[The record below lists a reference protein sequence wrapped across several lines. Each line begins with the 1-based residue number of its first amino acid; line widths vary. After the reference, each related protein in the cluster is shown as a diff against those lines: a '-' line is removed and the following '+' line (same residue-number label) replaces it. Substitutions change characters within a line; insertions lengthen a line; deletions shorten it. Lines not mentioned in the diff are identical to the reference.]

1 MKVTKVKKITAVLCA
16 LLCAIGSTFIC
27 SAASQRYTINEIDDM
42 VIYLPDDMTAITRS
56 SQNTDRYFSVFGLDY
71 DTTMQNFKNG
81 DIYLQGMDSMSSL
94 TVTVTMTKNADSNS
108 IGNYNLLEADKL
120 SQVSSNFLSQ
130 SEYTSCTP
138 DMSGKIVWLN
148 FDTNVTSNG
157 LSIRAYQANT
167 VYDGMSVSITL
178 QRNSGNVTPED
189 YAAFTEIVSSVNF
202 QKESSIGSMI
212 PYIII
217 GASIFVILLIIILI
231 IVVKHVKK
239 RRKKNRND
247 RILEELAGKYTSKRR
262 NKPAQEHSEYSVYE
276 DENFEENKDVYSEIG
291 NEEEYRIDK
300 TEIDSEDFFKGVE
313 QSDNEDV
320 KIYKSSERK
329 IDDSEI
335 EEILNFKR
343 MSDKKSAAE
352 SEESL
357 AEVVYSNVNHADNE
371 EKTEID
377 TETEIENTEED
388 TEEIAESETAEEAPA
403 EDVKEKIDMVSEL
416 EDGLF
421 GEADENDEEDY
432 NNDEEL
438 IRQEA
443 KRVKF
448 KDSDDF
454 FEEAP
459 KKTMGVIS
467 SKEIRDA
474 EDFDVINEVE
484 ERVKEVEKPSQNAGK
499 SFVEAMKK
507 VGGGIKSFGVHC
519 GYFCTNVSRMI
530 KHKHAMKKRQK
541 AEAERRERARQRAE
555 RQRAQRRE
563 MENGGLVQVHSRSE
577 SRTAQ
582 NRRPVQQRRP
592 SYSQQRRPSNPQ
604 NRNNRRR

>member
-1 MKVTKVKKITAVLCA
+1 MKVTKVKIITAVLCA
-16 LLCAIGSTFIC
+16 LMCVIGSVLTC
-27 SAASQRYTINEIDDM
+27 SAAPQRYTINEIDDM
-42 VIYLPDDMTAITRS
+42 VISLPGDMSAITRS
-56 SQNTDRYFSVFGLDY
+56 SKNSDRYFSVFGLDY
-71 DTTMQNFKNG
+71 NTTMKNFENG
-81 DIYLQGMDSMSSL
+81 DIYLQGMDSMSAV
-94 TVTVTMTKNADSNS
+94 TVTVTMTKTDESKG
-108 IGNYNLLEADKL
+108 IGNYNLLEPDKL

-138 DMSGKIVWLN
+138 DTAGKIVWLN

-178 QRNSGNVTPED
+178 QRNSGNVTAED
-189 YAAFTEIVSSVNF
+189 YATFTEIVSSVSF
-202 QKESSIGSMI
+202 LKESAIGSMI

-217 GASIFVILLIIILI
+217 GASVAVILLLIILI
-231 IVVKHVKK
+231 IVVKQAKK
-239 RRKKNRND
+239 RRKKNKND
-247 RILEELAGKYTSKRR
+247 KILEELAEKHISKRR
-262 NKPAQEHSEYSVYE
+262 NNPAKEQTEYSVYE
-276 DENFEENKDVYSEIG
+276 DENFEESRNGYSDTVSDNSEDD
-291 NEEEYRIDK
+291 YTFDK

-320 KIYKSSERK
+320 KIYSPSERK
-329 IDDSEI
+329 FDDSEI
-335 EEILNFKR
+335 EEILSYKR
-343 MSDKKSAAE
+343 MVAQKAAAE
-352 SEESL
+352 AEESF
-357 AEVVYSNVNHADNE
+357 AEVVYSSKKNAEKAE
-371 EKTEID
+371 EP
-377 TETEIENTEED
+377 ETEPENTEEI
-388 TEEIAESETAEEAPA
+388 EEPETDGKVPNEE
-403 EDVKEKIDMVSEL
+403 VEKKSDKIVEI

-421 GEADENDEEDY
+421 GESDENDEEDY

-438 IRQEA
+438 VREEA

-459 KKTMGVIS
+459 KKTIGVIS
-467 SKEIRDA
+467 SKELRDA

-499 SFVEAMKK
+499 SFVEAVKK
-507 VGGGIKSFGVHC
+507 VSGGIKSFGVHC

-530 KHKHAMKKRQK
+530 KRKRAMKKRQK

-577 SRTAQ
+577 RRPSQ
-582 NRRPVQQRRP
+582 NKRPVQPRRP
-592 SYSQQRRPSNPQ
+592 STQQRRPSNPQ
-604 NRNNRRR
+604 NRKKERRF

>member
-16 LLCAIGSTFIC
+16 LICAIGSTFIC

-56 SQNTDRYFSVFGLDY
+56 SQNTDRYFSVFGLNY

-81 DIYLQGMDSMSSL
+81 DIYLQGMDSMSSV
-94 TVTVTMTKNADSNS
+94 TVTVTMTKTADSNS

-189 YAAFTEIVSSVNF
+189 YATFTEIVSSVSF
-202 QKESSIGSMI
+202 LKESSIGSMI

-217 GASIFVILLIIILI
+217 GASVFVILLIIILI
-231 IVVKHVKK
+231 IIVKHIKK

-262 NKPAQEHSEYSVYE
+262 SKPAQENSEYSVYE
-276 DENFEENKDVYSEIG
+276 DEKFEESE
-291 NEEEYRIDK
+291 NDSEEEYRIDK

-313 QSDNEDV
+313 QNDNEDV
-320 KIYKSSERK
+320 KIYKPSEREV
-329 IDDSEI
+329 DDSEI

-343 MSDKKSAAE
+343 MSDKKAAAE
-352 SEESL
+352 AEESL
-357 AEVVYSNVNHADNE
+357 AEVVYSNSSHAD
-371 EKTEID
+371 KTEI
-377 TETEIENTEED
+377 ED
-388 TEEIAESETAEEAPA
+388 TEESAEPETAEEAPT
-403 EDVKEKIDMVSEL
+403 EEVKEKTDMVAEL

-438 IRQEA
+438 VREEA

-448 KDSDDF
+448 RDSDDF

-467 SKEIRDA
+467 SKDIRDA

-499 SFVEAMKK
+499 SFAEAMKK

-530 KHKHAMKKRQK
+530 KRKHAMKKRQK
-541 AEAERRERARQRAE
+541 AEEERRERARQRAE

-577 SRTAQ
+577 RRPAQ

-592 SYSQQRRPSNPQ
+592 SSQQRRPSNPQ

>member
-1 MKVTKVKKITAVLCA
+1 MKVTNVKKLTAVLCA
-16 LLCAIGSTFIC
+16 LICVIGSTLIC
-27 SAASQRYTINEIDDM
+27 SAATQRYTINEIDDM
-42 VIYLPDDMTAITRS
+42 VIYLPDDMSAITRS
-56 SQNTDRYFSVFGLDY
+56 SKNTDRYFSVFGLDY
-71 DTTMQNFKNG
+71 NTIMQNFENG
-81 DIYLQGMDSMSSL
+81 DIYLQGMDNMSSV
-94 TVTVTMTKNADSNS
+94 TVTVTMTKTDESKG
-108 IGNYNLLEADKL
+108 IGNYNLLEAEQL

-138 DMSGKIVWLN
+138 DTAGKIVWLN
-148 FDTNVTSNG
+148 FDANVTSNG

-178 QRNSGNVTPED
+178 QRNSGNVTAED
-189 YAAFTEIVSSVNF
+189 YATFTEIVSSVSF
-202 QKESSIGSMI
+202 MKESAIGSMI

-217 GASIFVILLIIILI
+217 GASIVVILLLIILI
-231 IVVKHVKK
+231 IVAKHAKK
-239 RRKKNRND
+239 RRKKNKND
-247 RILEELAGKYTSKRR
+247 KILEELAEKHISKRR
-262 NKPAQEHSEYSVYE
+262 NNSDREQSEYSVYE
-276 DENFEENKDVYSEIG
+276 DEKFEDNKGDYSDISSG
-291 NEEEYRIDK
+291 NSDDDYTFDK
-300 TEIDSEDFFKGVE
+300 TEIDSADFFKGVE

-320 KIYKSSERK
+320 KIYKPSDRK
-329 IDDSEI
+329 VDDSEI

-343 MSDKKSAAE
+343 MAAQKAAAE
-352 SEESL
+352 AEESF
-357 AEVVYSNVNHADNE
+357 AEVVYSNEKNAD
-371 EKTEID
+371 KTEEPESKAE
-377 TETEIENTEED
+377 TETEN
-388 TEEIAESETAEEAPA
+388 AEETAESVTA
-403 EDVKEKIDMVSEL
+403 EETTDEEVKEKTDKAVEI

-438 IRQEA
+438 VRQEA

-459 KKTMGVIS
+459 KKTIGVIS
-467 SKEIRDA
+467 SKELRDA

-484 ERVKEVEKPSQNAGK
+484 ERAKEVEKPSQNAGK

-507 VGGGIKSFGVHC
+507 VGGGIKSFGIHC

-530 KHKHAMKKRQK
+530 KRKHAMKKRQK

-555 RQRAQRRE
+555 RQRTQRRE

-577 SRTAQ
+577 RRPSQ

-592 SYSQQRRPSNPQ
+592 SSSQQRRPSNPQ
-604 NRNNRRR
+604 NRDSRRR

>member
-1 MKVTKVKKITAVLCA
+1 MKANGFKKITAVFCA
-16 LLCAIGSTFIC
+16 LMCVIGSVLTC
-27 SAASQRYTINEIDDM
+27 SAAPQRYTISEIDDM
-42 VIYLPDDMTAITRS
+42 VISLPGDMSAITRS
-56 SQNTDRYFSVFGLDY
+56 SKNSDRYFSVFGLDY
-71 DTTMQNFKNG
+71 NTTMKNFENG
-81 DIYLQGMDSMSSL
+81 DIYLQGMDSMSAV
-94 TVTVTMTKNADSNS
+94 TVTVTMTKTDESKG

-138 DMSGKIVWLN
+138 DTAGKIVWLN

-178 QRNSGNVTPED
+178 QRNSGNVTAED
-189 YAAFTEIVSSVNF
+189 YATFTEIVSSVSF
-202 QKESSIGSMI
+202 LKESAIGSMI

-217 GASIFVILLIIILI
+217 GASVLVILLLIILM
-231 IVVKHVKK
+231 IVVKHAKK
-239 RRKKNRND
+239 RRKKNKND
-247 RILEELAGKYTSKRR
+247 KILEELAEKHISKRR
-262 NKPAQEHSEYSVYE
+262 NNPAKEQTEYSVYE
-276 DENFEENKDVYSEIG
+276 DDNFEENRNGYSDTVSDNSEDD
-291 NEEEYRIDK
+291 YTFDK

-313 QSDNEDV
+313 QSENEDV
-320 KIYKSSERK
+320 KIYSPSERK
-329 IDDSEI
+329 IDDSEV
-335 EEILNFKR
+335 EEILSYKR
-343 MSDKKSAAE
+343 MAAQKAAAE
-352 SEESL
+352 AEESY
-357 AEVVYSNVNHADNE
+357 AEVVYTNEKNADKAE
-371 EKTEID
+371 EPE
-377 TETEIENTEED
+377 TETEP
-388 TEEIAESETAEEAPA
+388 EEIEESETAPSEEA
-403 EDVKEKIDMVSEL
+403 EKKSNKIVEI

-421 GEADENDEEDY
+421 GETDETDEEDY

-438 IRQEA
+438 VREEA

-459 KKTMGVIS
+459 KKTIGVIS
-467 SKEIRDA
+467 SKDIRDA

-484 ERVKEVEKPSQNAGK
+484 ERVKEVEKTSQNAGK

-507 VGGGIKSFGVHC
+507 IGGGIKSFGVHC

-530 KHKHAMKKRQK
+530 KRKHAMKKRQK

-577 SRTAQ
+577 RRPSQ

-592 SYSQQRRPSNPQ
+592 SSQQRRPSNSQ
-604 NRNNRRR
+604 NRKKERRF

>member
-16 LLCAIGSTFIC
+16 LICAIGSTFIC

-56 SQNTDRYFSVFGLDY
+56 SQNTDRYFSVFGLNY

-81 DIYLQGMDSMSSL
+81 DIYLQGMDSMSSV
-94 TVTVTMTKNADSNS
+94 TVTVTMTKTADSNS

-189 YAAFTEIVSSVNF
+189 YATFTEIVSSVSF
-202 QKESSIGSMI
+202 LKESSIGSMI

-217 GASIFVILLIIILI
+217 GASVFVILLIIILI
-231 IVVKHVKK
+231 IIVKHIKK

-262 NKPAQEHSEYSVYE
+262 SKPAQENSEYSVYE
-276 DENFEENKDVYSEIG
+276 DEKFEESE
-291 NEEEYRIDK
+291 NDSEEEYRIDK

-313 QSDNEDV
+313 QNDNEDV
-320 KIYKSSERK
+320 KIYKPSEREV
-329 IDDSEI
+329 DDSEI

-343 MSDKKSAAE
+343 MSDKKAAAE
-352 SEESL
+352 AEESL
-357 AEVVYSNVNHADNE
+357 AEVVYSNSSHAD
-371 EKTEID
+371 KTEI
-377 TETEIENTEED
+377 ED
-388 TEEIAESETAEEAPA
+388 TEESAEPETAEEAPT
-403 EDVKEKIDMVSEL
+403 EEVKEKTDMVAEL

-438 IRQEA
+438 VREEA

-448 KDSDDF
+448 RDSDDF

-467 SKEIRDA
+467 SKDIRDA

-530 KHKHAMKKRQK
+530 KRKHAMKKRQK

-563 MENGGLVQVHSRSE
+563 MENGGLVRVHSRSE
-577 SRTAQ
+577 SRPAQ

-592 SYSQQRRPSNPQ
+592 SSQQRRPSNPQ

>member
-1 MKVTKVKKITAVLCA
+1 MKVNGFKKITAVLCA
-16 LLCAIGSTFIC
+16 LMCVIGSVLTC
-27 SAASQRYTINEIDDM
+27 SAAPQRYTINEIDDM
-42 VIYLPDDMTAITRS
+42 VISLPGDMSAITRS
-56 SQNTDRYFSVFGLDY
+56 SKNSDRYFSVFGLDY
-71 DTTMQNFKNG
+71 NTTMKNFENG
-81 DIYLQGMDSMSSL
+81 DIYLQGMDSMSAV
-94 TVTVTMTKNADSNS
+94 TVTVTMTKTDESKG
-108 IGNYNLLEADKL
+108 IGNYNLLEPDKL

-138 DMSGKIVWLN
+138 DTAGKIVWLN

-178 QRNSGNVTPED
+178 QRNSGNVTAED
-189 YAAFTEIVSSVNF
+189 YATLTEIVSSVSF
-202 QKESSIGSMI
+202 LKESAIGSMI

-217 GASIFVILLIIILI
+217 GASVVVILLLIILI
-231 IVVKHVKK
+231 IVVKHAKK
-239 RRKKNRND
+239 RRKKNKND
-247 RILEELAGKYTSKRR
+247 KILEELAEKHISKRR
-262 NKPAQEHSEYSVYE
+262 NNPAKEQTEYSVYE
-276 DENFEENKDVYSEIG
+276 DENFEESRNGYSDTSSD
-291 NEEEYRIDK
+291 NSDDDYTFDK
-300 TEIDSEDFFKGVE
+300 TEIDSDDFFKGVE
-313 QSDNEDV
+313 QNSNEDV
-320 KIYKSSERK
+320 KIYSPSERK
-329 IDDSEI
+329 VDDSEI

-343 MSDKKSAAE
+343 MVAQKAAAE
-352 SEESL
+352 AEESF
-357 AEVVYSNVNHADNE
+357 AEVVYSNAKNAEKAE
-371 EKTEID
+371 EP
-377 TETEIENTEED
+377 ETEPENTEEI
-388 TEEIAESETAEEAPA
+388 EEPETDGKAPNEE
-403 EDVKEKIDMVSEL
+403 VEKKSDKIVEI

-421 GEADENDEEDY
+421 GESDENDEEDY

-438 IRQEA
+438 VREEA

-459 KKTMGVIS
+459 KKTIGVIS
-467 SKEIRDA
+467 SKELRDA

-530 KHKHAMKKRQK
+530 KRKRAMKKRQK

-577 SRTAQ
+577 RRPSQ
-582 NRRPVQQRRP
+582 NKRPVQPRRP
-592 SYSQQRRPSNPQ
+592 STQQRRPSNPQ
-604 NRNNRRR
+604 NRKKERRF

>member
-71 DTTMQNFKNG
+71 DATMQNFKNG

-178 QRNSGNVTPED
+178 QRNSGNVTTED

-202 QKESSIGSMI
+202 QRESSIGSMI

-217 GASIFVILLIIILI
+217 GASVFVILLIIILI
-231 IVVKHVKK
+231 IIVKHIKK

-262 NKPAQEHSEYSVYE
+262 SKPAQENSEYSVYE
-276 DENFEENKDVYSEIG
+276 DEKFEESE
-291 NEEEYRIDK
+291 NDSEEEYRIDK

-313 QSDNEDV
+313 QNDNEDV
-320 KIYKSSERK
+320 KIYKPSEREV
-329 IDDSEI
+329 DDSEI

-343 MSDKKSAAE
+343 MSDKKAAAE
-352 SEESL
+352 AEESL
-357 AEVVYSNVNHADNE
+357 AEVVYSNSSHAD
-371 EKTEID
+371 KTEI
-377 TETEIENTEED
+377 ED
-388 TEEIAESETAEEAPA
+388 TEESAEPETAEEAPT
-403 EDVKEKIDMVSEL
+403 EEVKEKTDMVAEL

-421 GEADENDEEDY
+421 GEANENDEEDY

-438 IRQEA
+438 VREEA

-448 KDSDDF
+448 RDSDDF

-467 SKEIRDA
+467 SKDIRDA

-530 KHKHAMKKRQK
+530 KRKHAMKKRQK

-563 MENGGLVQVHSRSE
+563 MENGGLVRVHSRSE
-577 SRTAQ
+577 SRPAQ

-592 SYSQQRRPSNPQ
+592 SSQQRRPSNPQ

>member
-16 LLCAIGSTFIC
+16 LMCVIGSTFIC
-27 SAASQRYTINEIDDM
+27 SAASQKYTINEIDDM
-42 VIYLPDDMTAITRS
+42 VIFLPDDMTAITRS
-56 SQNTDRYFSVFGLDY
+56 SQNTDRYFSVFGLNY
-71 DTTMQNFKNG
+71 DATMQNFKNG

-94 TVTVTMTKNADSNS
+94 TVTVTMTKTSDSNS

-138 DMSGKIVWLN
+138 DTSGKIVWLN

-157 LSIRAYQANT
+157 LSIKAYQANT

-178 QRNSGNVTPED
+178 QRNSGNVTAQD
-189 YAAFTEIVSSVNF
+189 YATFTEIVSSVNF
-202 QKESSIGSMI
+202 LKESSIGSMI

-217 GASIFVILLIIILI
+217 GASIAVILILIILI
-231 IVVKHVKK
+231 IIVKHAKK

-247 RILEELAGKYTSKRR
+247 KILEELAGKYTSKRR
-262 NKPAQEHSEYSVYE
+262 NKPAQENSEYSVYE
-276 DENFEENKDVYSEIG
+276 DEDFEE

-313 QSDNEDV
+313 QNDNEDV
-320 KIYKSSERK
+320 KIYKPSERK

-335 EEILNFKR
+335 DEILNFKK
-343 MSDKKSAAE
+343 MSDEKAAAE
-352 SEESL
+352 AEESF
-357 AEVVYSNVNHADNE
+357 AEVVYSNSNHADNE
-371 EKTEID
+371 EKPESG

-403 EDVKEKIDMVSEL
+403 EKVKEKTDMVAEL

-438 IRQEA
+438 VRQEA

-467 SKEIRDA
+467 SKELRDA

-484 ERVKEVEKPSQNAGK
+484 ERVKEVEKSSQNAGK

-530 KHKHAMKKRQK
+530 KRKHAMKKRQK

-592 SYSQQRRPSNPQ
+592 SSQQRRPSNPQ

>member
-71 DTTMQNFKNG
+71 DATMQNFKNG
-81 DIYLQGMDSMSSL
+81 DIYLQGMDSLSSL

-157 LSIRAYQANT
+157 LSIKAYQANT

-202 QKESSIGSMI
+202 QRESSIGSMI

-239 RRKKNRND
+239 RRKKDRND

-276 DENFEENKDVYSEIG
+276 DENFEED
-291 NEEEYRIDK
+291 EYKIDK

-343 MSDKKSAAE
+343 MSDKKAAAKA
-352 SEESL
+352 EESL
-357 AEVVYSNVNHADNE
+357 AEVVYSNANHTDNG
-371 EKTEID
+371 EKTETK
-377 TETEIENTEED
+377 TETEIEN
-388 TEEIAESETAEEAPA
+388 TEEIAESETAEEAPT
-403 EDVKEKIDMVSEL
+403 EDVKDKTNMVSEL

-459 KKTMGVIS
+459 KKTTGVIS

-499 SFVEAMKK
+499 SFVDAMKK

-563 MENGGLVQVHSRSE
+563 MENGGLVRVHSRSE

-592 SYSQQRRPSNPQ
+592 SSSQQRRPSNPQ

>member
-1 MKVTKVKKITAVLCA
+1 MKVSKVKKITAVLCA
-16 LLCAIGSTFIC
+16 LMCAIGSTFIC

-42 VIYLPDDMTAITRS
+42 VINLPDDMTAITRS

-94 TVTVTMTKNADSNS
+94 TVTVTMTKNDDSNN

-138 DMSGKIVWLN
+138 DTSGKIVWLN

-202 QKESSIGSMI
+202 LRESSINSLI

-217 GASIFVILLIIILI
+217 GASIAVILLMIILI
-231 IVVKHVKK
+231 IIVKHAKK

-247 RILEELAGKYTSKRR
+247 KILEELAGKYTSKRR
-262 NKPAQEHSEYSVYE
+262 NKSAQENSEYSVYE
-276 DENFEENKDVYSEIG
+276 DEKFEENKDVYSEIE
-291 NEEEYRIDK
+291 NVDEYTIDK
-300 TEIDSEDFFKGVE
+300 TEIDSDDFFKGVE
-313 QSDNEDV
+313 QSDNGDV

-335 EEILNFKR
+335 EDILNFRK
-343 MSDKKSAAE
+343 MYDKKAAAE
-352 SEESL
+352 AEKGI
-357 AEVVYSNVNHADNE
+357 AEVVYSNSNHADNE
-371 EKTEID
+371 EKTESVS
-377 TETEIENTEED
+377 ETEIENTEVTVEN
-388 TEEIAESETAEEAPA
+388 TESETAEKAPS
-403 EDVKEKIDMVSEL
+403 EEVKEKTDMVAEL
-416 EDGLF
+416 EDSLF

-438 IRQEA
+438 VRQEA

-467 SKEIRDA
+467 SKELRDA

-577 SRTAQ
+577 RRPAQ

-592 SYSQQRRPSNPQ
+592 SSQQRRSSNPQ

>member
-1 MKVTKVKKITAVLCA
+1 M
-16 LLCAIGSTFIC
+16 
-27 SAASQRYTINEIDDM
+27 
-42 VIYLPDDMTAITRS
+42 
-56 SQNTDRYFSVFGLDY
+56 
-71 DTTMQNFKNG
+71 
-81 DIYLQGMDSMSSL
+81 
-94 TVTVTMTKNADSNS
+94 
-108 IGNYNLLEADKL
+108 
-120 SQVSSNFLSQ
+120 
-130 SEYTSCTP
+130 
-138 DMSGKIVWLN
+138 
-148 FDTNVTSNG
+148 
-157 LSIRAYQANT
+157 
-167 VYDGMSVSITL
+167 
-178 QRNSGNVTPED
+178 
-189 YAAFTEIVSSVNF
+189 
-202 QKESSIGSMI
+202 
-212 PYIII
+212 
-217 GASIFVILLIIILI
+217 ILLIIILI

-247 RILEELAGKYTSKRR
+247 KILEELAEKHISKRR
-262 NKPAQEHSEYSVYE
+262 NNPAKEQTEYNVYE
-276 DENFEENKDVYSEIG
+276 DDNFEENKDVYSEIE
-291 NEEEYRIDK
+291 NVDEYTIDK
-300 TEIDSEDFFKGVE
+300 TEIDSNDFFKGVE
-313 QSDNEDV
+313 QSDNGDI

-335 EEILNFKR
+335 EEILNFKK
-343 MSDKKSAAE
+343 MSDKKAAAE

-357 AEVVYSNVNHADNE
+357 AEVVYSNANHADNE
-371 EKTEID
+371 EKTESVS
-377 TETEIENTEED
+377 ETEIENTEVTVEN
-388 TEEIAESETAEEAPA
+388 TESETAEEAPS
-403 EDVKEKIDMVSEL
+403 EEVKEKTDMVAEL
-416 EDGLF
+416 EDSLF

-438 IRQEA
+438 VRQEA

-467 SKEIRDA
+467 SKELRDA
-474 EDFDVINEVE
+474 EDFDVIHEVE

-507 VGGGIKSFGVHC
+507 FGGGIKSFGVHC

-530 KHKHAMKKRQK
+530 KRKHAMKKRQK

-563 MENGGLVQVHSRSE
+563 MENGGLVRVHSRSE

-592 SYSQQRRPSNPQ
+592 SSQQRRPSNPQ

>member
-1 MKVTKVKKITAVLCA
+1 MKVNKFKKITAVLCA
-16 LLCAIGSTFIC
+16 LMCVIGGTFIC
-27 SAASQRYTINEIDDM
+27 SAATQRYTINEIDDM
-42 VIYLPDDMTAITRS
+42 VIFLPEDMTAITRS
-56 SQNTDRYFSVFGLDY
+56 SENTDRYFSVFGLNY
-71 DTTMQNFKNG
+71 DTTMQNFENG
-81 DIYLQGMDSMSSL
+81 DIYLQGMDSMSAV
-94 TVTVTMTKNADSNS
+94 TVTVTMTKTSDSNS

-138 DMSGKIVWLN
+138 DTSGNIVWLN

-178 QRNSGNVTPED
+178 QRNSGNVTAQD
-189 YAAFTEIVSSVNF
+189 YATFSEIVTSVNF
-202 QKESSIGSMI
+202 LKESSIGSII

-231 IVVKHVKK
+231 IVVKHAKK

-247 RILEELAGKYTSKRR
+247 KILEELAGKYTSKRKNNPSR
-262 NKPAQEHSEYSVYE
+262 EQNEYS
-276 DENFEENKDVYSEIG
+276 VYSEIG
-291 NEEEYRIDK
+291 SENGDDEYKFDK
-300 TEIDSEDFFKGVE
+300 TEIDSEEFLKGVE
-313 QSDNEDV
+313 QNDNEDV
-320 KIYKSSERK
+320 KIYKPSERK
-329 IDDSEI
+329 VDDSEI

-343 MSDKKSAAE
+343 MADEKAAAE
-352 SEESL
+352 AEESF
-357 AEVVYSNVNHADNE
+357 AEVVYSNAKHADKE
-371 EKTEID
+371 EEPD
-377 TETEIENTEED
+377 SRAEAEIENTEESAEHET
-388 TEEIAESETAEEAPA
+388 TEETPNEEVEKKTAKVVE
-403 EDVKEKIDMVSEL
+403 I

-421 GEADENDEEDY
+421 GETDENDEEDY

-438 IRQEA
+438 VRQEA

-467 SKEIRDA
+467 SKELRDA

-507 VGGGIKSFGVHC
+507 VGRGIKSFGVHC

-530 KHKHAMKKRQK
+530 KRRHAMKKRQK

-563 MENGGLVQVHSRSE
+563 MENGGLVQVHSRTE
-577 SRTAQ
+577 RRPAQ
-582 NRRPVQQRRP
+582 NRKPSQQRRP
-592 SYSQQRRPSNPQ
+592 SSSQQRRPSNPQ

>member
-1 MKVTKVKKITAVLCA
+1 MKVSKVKKITAVLCA
-16 LLCAIGSTFIC
+16 LMCAIGSTFIC

-42 VIYLPDDMTAITRS
+42 VINLPDDMTAITRS

-94 TVTVTMTKNADSNS
+94 TVTVTMTKNDDSNN

-138 DMSGKIVWLN
+138 DTSGKIVWLN

-202 QKESSIGSMI
+202 LRESSINSLI

-217 GASIFVILLIIILI
+217 GASIAVILLMIILI
-231 IVVKHVKK
+231 IIVKHAKK

-247 RILEELAGKYTSKRR
+247 KILEELAGKYTSKRR
-262 NKPAQEHSEYSVYE
+262 NKSAQENSEYSVYE
-276 DENFEENKDVYSEIG
+276 DEKFEENKDVYSEIE
-291 NEEEYRIDK
+291 NVDEYTIDK
-300 TEIDSEDFFKGVE
+300 TEIDSDDFFKGVE
-313 QSDNEDV
+313 QSDNGDV

-335 EEILNFKR
+335 EDILNFRK
-343 MSDKKSAAE
+343 MYDKKAAAE
-352 SEESL
+352 AEEGI
-357 AEVVYSNVNHADNE
+357 AEVVYSNSNHADNE
-371 EKTEID
+371 EKTESVS
-377 TETEIENTEED
+377 ETKIENTEVTVEN
-388 TEEIAESETAEEAPA
+388 TESETAEEAPS
-403 EDVKEKIDMVSEL
+403 EEVKEKTDMVAEL
-416 EDGLF
+416 EDSLF

-438 IRQEA
+438 VRQEA

-467 SKEIRDA
+467 SKELRDA

-577 SRTAQ
+577 RRPAQ

-592 SYSQQRRPSNPQ
+592 SSQQRRPSNPQ

>member
-1 MKVTKVKKITAVLCA
+1 MKVSKVKKITAVLCA
-16 LLCAIGSTFIC
+16 LMCAIGSTFIC

-42 VIYLPDDMTAITRS
+42 VINLPDDMTAITRS

-81 DIYLQGMDSMSSL
+81 DIYLKGMDSMSSL
-94 TVTVTMTKNADSNS
+94 TVTVTMTKNDDSNN

-138 DMSGKIVWLN
+138 DTSGKIVWLN

-202 QKESSIGSMI
+202 LRESSINSLI

-217 GASIFVILLIIILI
+217 GASIAVILLMIILI
-231 IVVKHVKK
+231 IIVKHAKK

-247 RILEELAGKYTSKRR
+247 KILEELAGKYTSKRR
-262 NKPAQEHSEYSVYE
+262 NKSAQENSEYSVYE
-276 DENFEENKDVYSEIG
+276 DEKFEENKDVYSEIE
-291 NEEEYRIDK
+291 NVDEYTIDK
-300 TEIDSEDFFKGVE
+300 TEIDSDDFFKGVE
-313 QSDNEDV
+313 QSDNGDV

-335 EEILNFKR
+335 EDILNFRK
-343 MSDKKSAAE
+343 MYDKKAAAE
-352 SEESL
+352 AEEGI
-357 AEVVYSNVNHADNE
+357 AEVVYSNSNHADNE
-371 EKTEID
+371 EKTESVS
-377 TETEIENTEED
+377 ETKIENTEVTVEN
-388 TEEIAESETAEEAPA
+388 TESETAEEAPS
-403 EDVKEKIDMVSEL
+403 EEVKEKTDMVAEL
-416 EDGLF
+416 EDSLF

-438 IRQEA
+438 VRQEA

-467 SKEIRDA
+467 SKELRDA

-530 KHKHAMKKRQK
+530 KRKHAMKKRQK
-541 AEAERRERARQRAE
+541 AEEERRERARQRAE

-577 SRTAQ
+577 RRPAQ

-592 SYSQQRRPSNPQ
+592 SSQQRRPSNPQ

>member
-71 DTTMQNFKNG
+71 DATMQNFKNG
-81 DIYLQGMDSMSSL
+81 DIYLQGMDSLSSL

-157 LSIRAYQANT
+157 LSIKAYQANT

-202 QKESSIGSMI
+202 QRESSIGSMI

-262 NKPAQEHSEYSVYE
+262 NRPAQEHSEYSVYE
-276 DENFEENKDVYSEIG
+276 DEKFEED
-291 NEEEYRIDK
+291 EYKIDK
-300 TEIDSEDFFKGVE
+300 TEIDSEDFFKGIE

-343 MSDKKSAAE
+343 MSDKKAAAKA
-352 SEESL
+352 EESL
-357 AEVVYSNVNHADNE
+357 AEVVYSNANHTDNE
-371 EKTEID
+371 EKTETK
-377 TETEIENTEED
+377 TETEIEN
-388 TEEIAESETAEEAPA
+388 TEEIAESETAEEAPT
-403 EDVKEKIDMVSEL
+403 EDVKDKTNMVSEL

-459 KKTMGVIS
+459 KKTTGVIS

-499 SFVEAMKK
+499 SFVDAMKK

-530 KHKHAMKKRQK
+530 KRKHAMKKRQK

-592 SYSQQRRPSNPQ
+592 SSSQQRRPSNPQ

>member
-16 LLCAIGSTFIC
+16 LLCAIGSVFIC

-42 VIYLPDDMTAITRS
+42 VIYLPNDMTAITRS

-94 TVTVTMTKNADSNS
+94 TVTVTMTKTADSNS

-138 DMSGKIVWLN
+138 DTSGKIVWLN

-178 QRNSGNVTPED
+178 QRNSGNVMPED
-189 YAAFTEIVSSVNF
+189 YAMFTEIVSSVNF
-202 QKESSIGSMI
+202 LKESSMESMI

-217 GASIFVILLIIILI
+217 GASVFVILLIIILI
-231 IVVKHVKK
+231 IIVKHVKK

-247 RILEELAGKYTSKRR
+247 KILEELAGKYTSKRR
-262 NKPAQEHSEYSVYE
+262 NKSAQEDSEYSVYE
-276 DENFEENKDVYSEIG
+276 DEKFGENEDVFSEIG
-291 NEEEYRIDK
+291 NKNDSEDEYRIDK
-300 TEIDSEDFFKGVE
+300 TEIDSEDFFRGIE
-313 QSDNEDV
+313 QNDKDDV
-320 KIYKSSERK
+320 KIYKPSERE

-335 EEILNFKR
+335 EEILNFKG
-343 MSDKKSAAE
+343 MSDKKAAE
-352 SEESL
+352 KAEESL
-357 AEVVYSNVNHADNE
+357 AEVVYSNSNRADSE
-371 EKTEID
+371 EKTESKS
-377 TETEIENTEED
+377 ETEIENTED
-388 TEEIAESETAEEAPA
+388 TEETETAEEAPA
-403 EDVKEKIDMVSEL
+403 EEVKEKTDMVAGL

-438 IRQEA
+438 VRQEA

-454 FEEAP
+454 FDEAP

-467 SKEIRDA
+467 SKELRDA
-474 EDFDVINEVE
+474 EDFDVISEVE

-499 SFVEAMKK
+499 SFVETMKK
-507 VGGGIKSFGVHC
+507 VGGRIKSFGVHC

-530 KHKHAMKKRQK
+530 KRRQAMKKRQK

-563 MENGGLVQVHSRSE
+563 MENGGLVQVRSRSE
-577 SRTAQ
+577 GRTVQ

-592 SYSQQRRPSNPQ
+592 SSQQRRPSNPQ
-604 NRNNRRR
+604 NRNNRHR

>member
-1 MKVTKVKKITAVLCA
+1 MKVTNVKKLTAVLCA
-16 LLCAIGSTFIC
+16 LICVIGSTLIC
-27 SAASQRYTINEIDDM
+27 SAATQRYTINEIDDM
-42 VIYLPDDMTAITRS
+42 VIYLPDDMSAITRS
-56 SQNTDRYFSVFGLDY
+56 SKNTDRYFSVFGLDY
-71 DTTMQNFKNG
+71 NTIMQNFENG
-81 DIYLQGMDSMSSL
+81 DIYLQGMDNMSSV
-94 TVTVTMTKNADSNS
+94 TVTVTMTKTDESKG
-108 IGNYNLLEADKL
+108 IGNYNLLEAEQL

-138 DMSGKIVWLN
+138 DTAGKIVWLN
-148 FDTNVTSNG
+148 FDANVTSNG

-178 QRNSGNVTPED
+178 QRNSGNVTAED
-189 YAAFTEIVSSVNF
+189 YATFTEIVSSVSF
-202 QKESSIGSMI
+202 MKESAIGSMI

-217 GASIFVILLIIILI
+217 GASIVVILLLIILI
-231 IVVKHVKK
+231 IVAKHAKK
-239 RRKKNRND
+239 RRKKNKND
-247 RILEELAGKYTSKRR
+247 KILEELAEKHISKRR
-262 NKPAQEHSEYSVYE
+262 NNSDREQSEYSVYE
-276 DENFEENKDVYSEIG
+276 DEKFEDNKGDYSDISSG
-291 NEEEYRIDK
+291 NSDDDYTFDK
-300 TEIDSEDFFKGVE
+300 TEIDSADFFKGVE

-320 KIYKSSERK
+320 KIYKPSDRK
-329 IDDSEI
+329 VDDSEI

-343 MSDKKSAAE
+343 MAAQKAAAE
-352 SEESL
+352 AEESF
-357 AEVVYSNVNHADNE
+357 AEVVYSNEKNAD
-371 EKTEID
+371 KTEEPESKAE
-377 TETEIENTEED
+377 TETEN
-388 TEEIAESETAEEAPA
+388 AEETAESVTA
-403 EDVKEKIDMVSEL
+403 EETTDEEVKEKTDKAVEI
-416 EDGLF
+416 EDGRF

-438 IRQEA
+438 VRQEA

-459 KKTMGVIS
+459 KKTIGVIS
-467 SKEIRDA
+467 SKELRDA

-484 ERVKEVEKPSQNAGK
+484 ERAKEVEKPSQNAGK

-507 VGGGIKSFGVHC
+507 VGGGIKSFGIHC

-530 KHKHAMKKRQK
+530 KRKHAMKKRQK

-555 RQRAQRRE
+555 RQRTQRRE

-577 SRTAQ
+577 RRPSQ

-592 SYSQQRRPSNPQ
+592 SSSQQRRPSNPQ
-604 NRNNRRR
+604 NRDSRRR

>member
-56 SQNTDRYFSVFGLDY
+56 SQNTDRYFSVFGLNY

-81 DIYLQGMDSMSSL
+81 DIYLQGMDSMSSV
-94 TVTVTMTKNADSNS
+94 TVTVTMTKTADSNS

-189 YAAFTEIVSSVNF
+189 YATFTEIVSSVSF
-202 QKESSIGSMI
+202 LKESSIGSMI

-217 GASIFVILLIIILI
+217 GASVFVILLIIILI
-231 IVVKHVKK
+231 IIVKHIKK

-262 NKPAQEHSEYSVYE
+262 SKPAQENSEYSVYE
-276 DENFEENKDVYSEIG
+276 DEKFEESE
-291 NEEEYRIDK
+291 NDSEEEYRIDK

-313 QSDNEDV
+313 QNDNEDV

-343 MSDKKSAAE
+343 MSDKKAAAE

-357 AEVVYSNVNHADNE
+357 AEVVYSNANHADNE
-371 EKTEID
+371 DKTETK
-377 TETEIENTEED
+377 TETEIED
-388 TEEIAESETAEEAPA
+388 TEESAEPETAEEAPT
-403 EDVKEKIDMVSEL
+403 EEVKEKTDMVAEL

-421 GEADENDEEDY
+421 GEANENDEEDY

-438 IRQEA
+438 VRLEA

-448 KDSDDF
+448 RDSDDF

-467 SKEIRDA
+467 SKDIRDA

-499 SFVEAMKK
+499 SFAEAMKK

-530 KHKHAMKKRQK
+530 KRKHAMKKRQK
-541 AEAERRERARQRAE
+541 AEEERRERARQRAE

-577 SRTAQ
+577 RRPAQ

-592 SYSQQRRPSNPQ
+592 SSQQRRPSNPQ

>member
-1 MKVTKVKKITAVLCA
+1 MKVNGFKKITAVLCA
-16 LLCAIGSTFIC
+16 LMCVIGSVLTC
-27 SAASQRYTINEIDDM
+27 SAAPQRYTINEIDDM
-42 VIYLPDDMTAITRS
+42 VISLPGDMSAITRS
-56 SQNTDRYFSVFGLDY
+56 SKNSDRYFSVFGLDY
-71 DTTMQNFKNG
+71 NTTMKNFENG
-81 DIYLQGMDSMSSL
+81 DIYLQGMDSMSAV
-94 TVTVTMTKNADSNS
+94 TVTVTMTKTDESKG
-108 IGNYNLLEADKL
+108 IGNYNLLETEQL

-138 DMSGKIVWLN
+138 DTAGKIVWLN

-167 VYDGMSVSITL
+167 VYDGMSISITL
-178 QRNSGNVTPED
+178 QRNSGNVTAED
-189 YAAFTEIVSSVNF
+189 YATFTEIVSSVSF
-202 QKESSIGSMI
+202 LKESAIGSMI

-217 GASIFVILLIIILI
+217 GASVVVILLLIILI
-231 IVVKHVKK
+231 IVVKHAKK
-239 RRKKNRND
+239 RRKKNKND
-247 RILEELAGKYTSKRR
+247 KILEELAEKHISKRR
-262 NKPAQEHSEYSVYE
+262 NNPAKEQTEYSVYE
-276 DENFEENKDVYSEIG
+276 DENFEESRNGYSDTSSD
-291 NEEEYRIDK
+291 NSDDDYTFDK
-300 TEIDSEDFFKGVE
+300 TEIDSDDFFKGVD
-313 QSDNEDV
+313 QNSNEDV
-320 KIYKSSERK
+320 KIYSPSERK
-329 IDDSEI
+329 IDDSEV

-343 MSDKKSAAE
+343 MAAQKAAAE
-352 SEESL
+352 AEESF
-357 AEVVYSNVNHADNE
+357 AEVVYSNAKNAEKAE
-371 EKTEID
+371 EPE
-377 TETEIENTEED
+377 TETEPENTEEI
-388 TEEIAESETAEEAPA
+388 EEPETAPSEET
-403 EDVKEKIDMVSEL
+403 EKKSDKIVEI

-421 GEADENDEEDY
+421 GESDENDEEDY

-438 IRQEA
+438 VREEA

-459 KKTMGVIS
+459 KKTIGVIS
-467 SKEIRDA
+467 SKELRDA

-499 SFVEAMKK
+499 SFVEAVKK

-530 KHKHAMKKRQK
+530 KRKRAMKKRQK

-577 SRTAQ
+577 YRPSQ
-582 NRRPVQQRRP
+582 NKRPVQPRRP
-592 SYSQQRRPSNPQ
+592 STQQRRPSNPQ
-604 NRNNRRR
+604 NRKKERRF

>member
-71 DTTMQNFKNG
+71 DATMQNFKNG

-202 QKESSIGSMI
+202 QRESSIGSMI

-217 GASIFVILLIIILI
+217 GASVFVILLIIILI
-231 IVVKHVKK
+231 IIVKHIKK

-262 NKPAQEHSEYSVYE
+262 SKPAQENSEYSVYE
-276 DENFEENKDVYSEIG
+276 DEKFEESE
-291 NEEEYRIDK
+291 NDSEEEYRIDK

-313 QSDNEDV
+313 QNDNEDV
-320 KIYKSSERK
+320 KIYKPSEREV
-329 IDDSEI
+329 DDSEI

-343 MSDKKSAAE
+343 MSDKKAAAE
-352 SEESL
+352 AEESL
-357 AEVVYSNVNHADNE
+357 AEVVYSNSSHAD
-371 EKTEID
+371 KTEI
-377 TETEIENTEED
+377 ED
-388 TEEIAESETAEEAPA
+388 TEESAEPETAEEAPT
-403 EDVKEKIDMVSEL
+403 EEVKEKTDMVAEL

-421 GEADENDEEDY
+421 GEANENDEEDY

-438 IRQEA
+438 VREEA

-448 KDSDDF
+448 RDSDDF

-467 SKEIRDA
+467 SKDIRDA

-530 KHKHAMKKRQK
+530 KRKHAMKKRQK
-541 AEAERRERARQRAE
+541 AEEERRERARQRAE

-577 SRTAQ
+577 RRPAQ

-592 SYSQQRRPSNPQ
+592 SSQQRRPSNPQ

>member
-1 MKVTKVKKITAVLCA
+1 MKVSKVKKITAVLCA
-16 LLCAIGSTFIC
+16 LMCAIGSTFIC

-42 VIYLPDDMTAITRS
+42 VINLPDDMTAITRS

-94 TVTVTMTKNADSNS
+94 TVTVTMTKNDDSNN

-138 DMSGKIVWLN
+138 DTSGKIVWLN

-202 QKESSIGSMI
+202 LRESSINSLI

-217 GASIFVILLIIILI
+217 GASIAVILLMIILI
-231 IVVKHVKK
+231 IIVKHAKK

-247 RILEELAGKYTSKRR
+247 KILEELAGKYTSKRR
-262 NKPAQEHSEYSVYE
+262 NKSAQENSEYSVYE
-276 DENFEENKDVYSEIG
+276 DEKFEENKGVYSEIE
-291 NEEEYRIDK
+291 NVDEYTIDK
-300 TEIDSEDFFKGVE
+300 TEIDSDDFFKGVE

-335 EEILNFKR
+335 EDILNFRK
-343 MSDKKSAAE
+343 MYDKKAAAE
-352 SEESL
+352 AEEGI
-357 AEVVYSNVNHADNE
+357 AEVVYSNANHADNE
-371 EKTEID
+371 EKTETK

-388 TEEIAESETAEEAPA
+388 TEEIAESETAKEAPS
-403 EDVKEKIDMVSEL
+403 EEVKEKTDMVAEL
-416 EDGLF
+416 EDSLF

-438 IRQEA
+438 VRQEA

-467 SKEIRDA
+467 SKELRDA

-530 KHKHAMKKRQK
+530 KRKHAMKKRQK

-577 SRTAQ
+577 RRPAQ

-592 SYSQQRRPSNPQ
+592 SSQQRRPSNPQ

>member
-1 MKVTKVKKITAVLCA
+1 MKVNGFKKITAVLCA
-16 LLCAIGSTFIC
+16 LICVIGSVLTC
-27 SAASQRYTINEIDDM
+27 SAAPQRYTINEIDDM
-42 VIYLPDDMTAITRS
+42 VISLPGDMSAITRS
-56 SQNTDRYFSVFGLDY
+56 SKNSDRYFSVFGLDY
-71 DTTMQNFKNG
+71 NTTMKNFENG
-81 DIYLQGMDSMSSL
+81 DIYLQGMDSMSAV
-94 TVTVTMTKNADSNS
+94 TVTVTMTKTDESKG
-108 IGNYNLLEADKL
+108 IGNYNLLEPDKL

-138 DMSGKIVWLN
+138 DTAGKIVWLN

-178 QRNSGNVTPED
+178 QRNSGNVTAED
-189 YAAFTEIVSSVNF
+189 YATFTEIVSSVSF
-202 QKESSIGSMI
+202 LKESAIGSMI

-217 GASIFVILLIIILI
+217 GASVVVILLLIILI
-231 IVVKHVKK
+231 IVVKHAKK
-239 RRKKNRND
+239 RRKKNKND
-247 RILEELAGKYTSKRR
+247 KILEELAEKHISKRR
-262 NKPAQEHSEYSVYE
+262 NNPAKEQTEYSVYE
-276 DENFEENKDVYSEIG
+276 DETFEENENSYSDTASE
-291 NEEEYRIDK
+291 NNDDEYTFDK

-313 QSDNEDV
+313 QNSNEDV
-320 KIYKSSERK
+320 KIYSPSERK
-329 IDDSEI
+329 VDDSEI
-335 EEILNFKR
+335 EEILSYKR
-343 MSDKKSAAE
+343 MAAQKAAAE
-352 SEESL
+352 AEESF
-357 AEVVYSNVNHADNE
+357 AEVVYSSKKNAEKAE
-371 EKTEID
+371 EP
-377 TETEIENTEED
+377 ETEPENTEEI
-388 TEEIAESETAEEAPA
+388 EEPETDGKAPNEE
-403 EDVKEKIDMVSEL
+403 VEKKSDKIVEI

-421 GEADENDEEDY
+421 GESDENDEEDY

-438 IRQEA
+438 VREEA

-459 KKTMGVIS
+459 KKTIGVIS
-467 SKEIRDA
+467 SKELRDA

-499 SFVEAMKK
+499 SFVEAVKK

-530 KHKHAMKKRQK
+530 KRKRAMKKRQK

-577 SRTAQ
+577 YRPSQ
-582 NRRPVQQRRP
+582 NKRPVQPRRP
-592 SYSQQRRPSNPQ
+592 STQQRRPSNPQ
-604 NRNNRRR
+604 NRKKERRF

>member
-157 LSIRAYQANT
+157 LSIKAYQANT

-202 QKESSIGSMI
+202 QRESSIGSMI

-262 NKPAQEHSEYSVYE
+262 NRPAQEHSEYSVYE
-276 DENFEENKDVYSEIG
+276 DEKFEED
-291 NEEEYRIDK
+291 EYKIDK

-343 MSDKKSAAE
+343 MSDKKAAAKA
-352 SEESL
+352 EESL
-357 AEVVYSNVNHADNE
+357 AEVVYSNANHTDNE
-371 EKTEID
+371 EKTETK
-377 TETEIENTEED
+377 TETEIENTEE
-388 TEEIAESETAEEAPA
+388 IAESEKAEEAPT
-403 EDVKEKIDMVSEL
+403 EDVKDKTNMVSEL

-459 KKTMGVIS
+459 KKTTGVIS

-499 SFVEAMKK
+499 SFVDAMKK

-530 KHKHAMKKRQK
+530 KRKHAMKKRQK

-563 MENGGLVQVHSRSE
+563 MENGGLVRVHSRSE

-592 SYSQQRRPSNPQ
+592 SSSQQRRPSNPQ

>member
-1 MKVTKVKKITAVLCA
+1 MKVTNVKKLTAVLCA
-16 LLCAIGSTFIC
+16 LICVIGSTLIC
-27 SAASQRYTINEIDDM
+27 SAATQRYTINEIDDM
-42 VIYLPDDMTAITRS
+42 VIYLPDDMSAITRS
-56 SQNTDRYFSVFGLDY
+56 SKNTDRYFSVFGLDY
-71 DTTMQNFKNG
+71 NTIMQNFENG
-81 DIYLQGMDSMSSL
+81 DIYLQGMDNMSSV
-94 TVTVTMTKNADSNS
+94 TVTVTMTKTDESKG
-108 IGNYNLLEADKL
+108 IGNYNLLEAEQL

-138 DMSGKIVWLN
+138 DTAGEIVWLN
-148 FDTNVTSNG
+148 FDANVTSNG

-178 QRNSGNVTPED
+178 QRNSGNVTAED
-189 YAAFTEIVSSVNF
+189 YATFTEIVSSVSF
-202 QKESSIGSMI
+202 MKESAIGSMI

-217 GASIFVILLIIILI
+217 GASIVVIFLLIILI
-231 IVVKHVKK
+231 IVAKHAKK
-239 RRKKNRND
+239 RRKKNKND
-247 RILEELAGKYTSKRR
+247 KILEELAEKHISKRR
-262 NKPAQEHSEYSVYE
+262 NNSDREQSEYSVYE
-276 DENFEENKDVYSEIG
+276 DEKFEDNKGDYSDISSG
-291 NEEEYRIDK
+291 NSDDDYTFDK
-300 TEIDSEDFFKGVE
+300 TEIDSADFFKGVE

-320 KIYKSSERK
+320 KIYKPSDRK
-329 IDDSEI
+329 VDDSEI

-343 MSDKKSAAE
+343 MAAQKAAAE
-352 SEESL
+352 AEESF
-357 AEVVYSNVNHADNE
+357 AEVVYSNEKNAD
-371 EKTEID
+371 KTEEPESKAE
-377 TETEIENTEED
+377 TETEN
-388 TEEIAESETAEEAPA
+388 AEETAESVTA
-403 EDVKEKIDMVSEL
+403 EETTDEEVKEKTDKAVEI

-438 IRQEA
+438 VRQEA

-459 KKTMGVIS
+459 KKTIGVIS
-467 SKEIRDA
+467 SKELRDA

-484 ERVKEVEKPSQNAGK
+484 ERAKEVEKPSQNAGK

-507 VGGGIKSFGVHC
+507 VGGGIKSFGIHC

-530 KHKHAMKKRQK
+530 KRKHAMKKRQK

-555 RQRAQRRE
+555 RQRTQRRE

-577 SRTAQ
+577 RRPSQ

-592 SYSQQRRPSNPQ
+592 SSSQQRRPSNPQ
-604 NRNNRRR
+604 NRDSRRR

>member
-16 LLCAIGSTFIC
+16 LICAIGSTFIC

-56 SQNTDRYFSVFGLDY
+56 SQNTDRYFSVFGLNY

-81 DIYLQGMDSMSSL
+81 DIYLQGMDSMSSV
-94 TVTVTMTKNADSNS
+94 TVTVTMTKTADSNS

-189 YAAFTEIVSSVNF
+189 YATFTEIVSSVSF
-202 QKESSIGSMI
+202 LKESSIGSMI

-217 GASIFVILLIIILI
+217 GASVFVILLIIILI
-231 IVVKHVKK
+231 IIVKHIKK

-262 NKPAQEHSEYSVYE
+262 SKPAQENSEYSVYE
-276 DENFEENKDVYSEIG
+276 DEKFEESE
-291 NEEEYRIDK
+291 NDSEEEYRIDK

-313 QSDNEDV
+313 QNDNEDV

-343 MSDKKSAAE
+343 MSDKKAAAE

-357 AEVVYSNVNHADNE
+357 AEVVYSNANHADNE
-371 EKTEID
+371 DKTETK
-377 TETEIENTEED
+377 TETEIED
-388 TEEIAESETAEEAPA
+388 TEESAEPETAEEAPT
-403 EDVKEKIDMVSEL
+403 EEVKEKTDMVAEL

-438 IRQEA
+438 VREEA

-448 KDSDDF
+448 RDSDDF

-467 SKEIRDA
+467 SKDIRDA

-507 VGGGIKSFGVHC
+507 VGGGIKSFVVHC

-530 KHKHAMKKRQK
+530 KRKHAMKKRQK

-555 RQRAQRRE
+555 RQSAQRRE
-563 MENGGLVQVHSRSE
+563 MENGGLVRVHSRSE
-577 SRTAQ
+577 SRPAQ

-592 SYSQQRRPSNPQ
+592 SSQQRRPSNPQ

>member
-1 MKVTKVKKITAVLCA
+1 MKVNGFKKITAVFCA
-16 LLCAIGSTFIC
+16 LMCVIGSTFIC
-27 SAASQRYTINEIDDM
+27 SAAPQRYTINEIDDM
-42 VIYLPDDMTAITRS
+42 VISLPGDMSAITRS
-56 SQNTDRYFSVFGLDY
+56 SKNSDRYFSVFGLDY
-71 DTTMQNFKNG
+71 NTTMKNFENG
-81 DIYLQGMDSMSSL
+81 DIYLQGMDSMSAV
-94 TVTVTMTKNADSNS
+94 TVTVTMTKTDESKG

-138 DMSGKIVWLN
+138 DTAGKIVWLN

-178 QRNSGNVTPED
+178 QRNSGNVTAED
-189 YAAFTEIVSSVNF
+189 YATFTEIVSSVSF
-202 QKESSIGSMI
+202 LKESAIGSMI

-217 GASIFVILLIIILI
+217 GASVLVILLLIILM
-231 IVVKHVKK
+231 IVVKHAKK
-239 RRKKNRND
+239 RRKKNKND

-262 NKPAQEHSEYSVYE
+262 NNPAKEQVEYSVYE
-276 DENFEENKDVYSEIG
+276 DENFEKSRNGYSDTASENNDDDYTF
-291 NEEEYRIDK
+291 DK
-300 TEIDSEDFFKGVE
+300 TEIDSDDFFKGVE

-320 KIYKSSERK
+320 KIYSPSERK
-329 IDDSEI
+329 FYDSEI
-335 EEILNFKR
+335 EEILSYKR
-343 MSDKKSAAE
+343 MADEKAAAE
-352 SEESL
+352 AEESF
-357 AEVVYSNVNHADNE
+357 AEVVYSNGKNAVKAEDPE
-371 EKTEID
+371 
-377 TETEIENTEED
+377 TETEL
-388 TEEIAESETAEEAPA
+388 EEIEESETDRKTPS
-403 EDVKEKIDMVSEL
+403 KEVEKKTDKIVEI

-438 IRQEA
+438 VREEA
-443 KRVKF
+443 KRTKF
-448 KDSDDF
+448 RDSDDF

-459 KKTMGVIS
+459 KKTIGVIS
-467 SKEIRDA
+467 SEELRDA
-474 EDFDVINEVE
+474 EDFDVISEVE
-484 ERVKEVEKPSQNAGK
+484 ERAKEVEKPSQNAGK

-530 KHKHAMKKRQK
+530 KRKRAMKKRQK

-563 MENGGLVQVHSRSE
+563 IENGGLVQVHSRNDRRPS
-577 SRTAQ
+577 Q
-582 NRRPVQQRRP
+582 NRRPVQPRRP
-592 SYSQQRRPSNPQ
+592 SSQQRRPSNPQ
-604 NRNNRRR
+604 NRKKERRF

>member
-16 LLCAIGSTFIC
+16 LICAIGSTFIC

-56 SQNTDRYFSVFGLDY
+56 SQNTDRYFSVFGLNY

-81 DIYLQGMDSMSSL
+81 DIYLQGMDSMSSV
-94 TVTVTMTKNADSNS
+94 TVTVTMTKTADSNS

-189 YAAFTEIVSSVNF
+189 YATFTEIVSSVSF
-202 QKESSIGSMI
+202 LKESSIGSMI

-217 GASIFVILLIIILI
+217 GASVFVILLIIILI
-231 IVVKHVKK
+231 IIVKHIKK

-262 NKPAQEHSEYSVYE
+262 SKPAQENSEYSVYE
-276 DENFEENKDVYSEIG
+276 DEKFEESE
-291 NEEEYRIDK
+291 NDSEEEYRIDK

-313 QSDNEDV
+313 QNDNEDV
-320 KIYKSSERK
+320 KIYKPSEREV
-329 IDDSEI
+329 DDSEI

-343 MSDKKSAAE
+343 MSDKKAVAE
-352 SEESL
+352 AEESL
-357 AEVVYSNVNHADNE
+357 AEVVYSNSSHAD
-371 EKTEID
+371 KTEI
-377 TETEIENTEED
+377 ED
-388 TEEIAESETAEEAPA
+388 TEESAEPETAEEAPT
-403 EDVKEKIDMVSEL
+403 EEVKEKTDMVAEL

-438 IRQEA
+438 VREEA

-448 KDSDDF
+448 RDSDDF

-467 SKEIRDA
+467 NKEIRDA

-530 KHKHAMKKRQK
+530 KRKHAMKKRQK

-563 MENGGLVQVHSRSE
+563 MENGGLVRVHSRSE
-577 SRTAQ
+577 SRPEQ

-592 SYSQQRRPSNPQ
+592 SSQQRRPSNPQ

>member
-1 MKVTKVKKITAVLCA
+1 MKVNGFKKITAFFCA
-16 LLCAIGSTFIC
+16 LMCVIGSVLTC
-27 SAASQRYTINEIDDM
+27 SAAPQRYTINEIDDM
-42 VIYLPDDMTAITRS
+42 VISLPGDMSAITRS
-56 SQNTDRYFSVFGLDY
+56 SKNSDRYFSVFGLDY
-71 DTTMQNFKNG
+71 NTTMKNFENG
-81 DIYLQGMDSMSSL
+81 DIYLQGMDSMSAV
-94 TVTVTMTKNADSNS
+94 TVTVTMTKTDESKG

-138 DMSGKIVWLN
+138 DTAGKIVWLN

-178 QRNSGNVTPED
+178 QRNSGNVTSED
-189 YAAFTEIVSSVNF
+189 YATFTEIVSSVSF
-202 QKESSIGSMI
+202 LKESAIGSMI

-217 GASIFVILLIIILI
+217 GASVVVILLLIILI
-231 IVVKHVKK
+231 IVVKHAKK
-239 RRKKNRND
+239 RRKKNKND
-247 RILEELAGKYTSKRR
+247 KILEELAEKHISKRR
-262 NKPAQEHSEYSVYE
+262 NNPAKEQTEYSVYE
-276 DENFEENKDVYSEIG
+276 DENFEESRNGYFDTSSDNSDDDYTF
-291 NEEEYRIDK
+291 DK
-300 TEIDSEDFFKGVE
+300 TEIDSEDFFKGIE

-320 KIYKSSERK
+320 KIYSPSERK
-329 IDDSEI
+329 IDDSEV
-335 EEILNFKR
+335 EEILSYKR
-343 MSDKKSAAE
+343 MVAQKAAAE
-352 SEESL
+352 AEESY
-357 AEVVYSNVNHADNE
+357 AEVVYSNAKNAEKAE
-371 EKTEID
+371 EP
-377 TETEIENTEED
+377 ETEPENTEEI
-388 TEEIAESETAEEAPA
+388 EEPETDGKAPNEE
-403 EDVKEKIDMVSEL
+403 VEKKSDKIVEI

-421 GEADENDEEDY
+421 GESDENDEEDY

-438 IRQEA
+438 VREEA

-459 KKTMGVIS
+459 KKTIGVIS
-467 SKEIRDA
+467 SKELRDA

-499 SFVEAMKK
+499 SFVEAVKK

-530 KHKHAMKKRQK
+530 KRKHAMKKRQK

-577 SRTAQ
+577 YRPSQ
-582 NRRPVQQRRP
+582 NKRPVQQRRP
-592 SYSQQRRPSNPQ
+592 STQQRRPSNPQ
-604 NRNNRRR
+604 NRKKERRF

>member
-1 MKVTKVKKITAVLCA
+1 MKVNGFKKITAVLCA
-16 LLCAIGSTFIC
+16 LICVIGSVLTC
-27 SAASQRYTINEIDDM
+27 SAAPQRYTINEIDDM
-42 VIYLPDDMTAITRS
+42 VISLPGDMSAITRS
-56 SQNTDRYFSVFGLDY
+56 SKNSDRYFSVFGLDY
-71 DTTMQNFKNG
+71 NTTMKNFENG
-81 DIYLQGMDSMSSL
+81 DIYLQGMDSMSAV
-94 TVTVTMTKNADSNS
+94 TVTVTMTKTDESKG
-108 IGNYNLLEADKL
+108 IGNYNLLEPDKL

-138 DMSGKIVWLN
+138 DTAGKIVWLN

-178 QRNSGNVTPED
+178 QRNSGNVTAED
-189 YAAFTEIVSSVNF
+189 YATFTEIVSSVSF
-202 QKESSIGSMI
+202 LKESAIGSMI

-217 GASIFVILLIIILI
+217 GVSIAVILLLIILI
-231 IVVKHVKK
+231 IVVKQAKK
-239 RRKKNRND
+239 RRKKNKND
-247 RILEELAGKYTSKRR
+247 KILEELAEKHISKRR
-262 NKPAQEHSEYSVYE
+262 NNPAKEQTEYSVYE
-276 DENFEENKDVYSEIG
+276 DENFEENENSYSDTASE
-291 NEEEYRIDK
+291 NNDDEYTFDK

-320 KIYKSSERK
+320 KIYSPSERK
-329 IDDSEI
+329 FDDSEI
-335 EEILNFKR
+335 EEILSYKR
-343 MSDKKSAAE
+343 MVAQKAAAE
-352 SEESL
+352 AEESF
-357 AEVVYSNVNHADNE
+357 AEVVYSSKKNAEKAE
-371 EKTEID
+371 EP
-377 TETEIENTEED
+377 ENTEEI
-388 TEEIAESETAEEAPA
+388 EEPETDGKAPNEE
-403 EDVKEKIDMVSEL
+403 VEKKSDKIVEI

-421 GEADENDEEDY
+421 GESDENDEEDY

-438 IRQEA
+438 VREEA

-459 KKTMGVIS
+459 KKTIGVIS
-467 SKEIRDA
+467 SKELRDA

-499 SFVEAMKK
+499 SFVEAVKK
-507 VGGGIKSFGVHC
+507 VGAGIKSFGVHC

-530 KHKHAMKKRQK
+530 KRKRAMKKRQK

-577 SRTAQ
+577 YRPSQ
-582 NRRPVQQRRP
+582 NKRPVQPRRP
-592 SYSQQRRPSNPQ
+592 STQQRRPSNPQ
-604 NRNNRRR
+604 NRKKERRF

>member
-189 YAAFTEIVSSVNF
+189 YTAFTEIVSSVNF

-276 DENFEENKDVYSEIG
+276 DEKFEED
-291 NEEEYRIDK
+291 EYKIDK

-343 MSDKKSAAE
+343 MSDKKAAAE

-357 AEVVYSNVNHADNE
+357 AEVVYSNANHADNE
-371 EKTEID
+371 EKTETK
-377 TETEIENTEED
+377 TETEIEN

-403 EDVKEKIDMVSEL
+403 EDVKDKTNMVSEL

-592 SYSQQRRPSNPQ
+592 SSQQRRPSNPQ

>member
-148 FDTNVTSNG
+148 FNTNVTSNG

-217 GASIFVILLIIILI
+217 GASIAVILLLIILI

-247 RILEELAGKYTSKRR
+247 KILEELAGKYTSKRR

-276 DENFEENKDVYSEIG
+276 DEKFEED
-291 NEEEYRIDK
+291 EYKIDK

-357 AEVVYSNVNHADNE
+357 AEVVYSNANHADNE
-371 EKTEID
+371 DKTETK
-377 TETEIENTEED
+377 TETEIEN
-388 TEEIAESETAEEAPA
+388 TEEIAESETAEEAPT
-403 EDVKEKIDMVSEL
+403 EDVKDKTNMVSEL

-530 KHKHAMKKRQK
+530 KRKHAMKKRQK

-592 SYSQQRRPSNPQ
+592 SSQQRRPSNPQ

>member
-71 DTTMQNFKNG
+71 DATMQNFKNG
-81 DIYLQGMDSMSSL
+81 DIYLQGMDSLSSL

-157 LSIRAYQANT
+157 LSIKAYQANT

-202 QKESSIGSMI
+202 QRESSIGSMI

-262 NKPAQEHSEYSVYE
+262 NRPAQEHSEYSVYE
-276 DENFEENKDVYSEIG
+276 DEKFEED
-291 NEEEYRIDK
+291 EYKIDK

-343 MSDKKSAAE
+343 MSDKKAAAKA
-352 SEESL
+352 EESL
-357 AEVVYSNVNHADNE
+357 AEVVYSNTNHTDNE
-371 EKTEID
+371 EKTETK
-377 TETEIENTEED
+377 TETEIENTEE
-388 TEEIAESETAEEAPA
+388 IAESEHAEEAPT
-403 EDVKEKIDMVSEL
+403 EDVKDKTNMVLEL

-459 KKTMGVIS
+459 KKTTGVIS

-499 SFVEAMKK
+499 SFVDAMKK

-563 MENGGLVQVHSRSE
+563 MENGGLVRVHSRSE

-592 SYSQQRRPSNPQ
+592 SSSQQRRPSNPQ

>member
-16 LLCAIGSTFIC
+16 LICAIGSTFIC

-81 DIYLQGMDSMSSL
+81 DIYLQGMDSMSSV
-94 TVTVTMTKNADSNS
+94 TVTVTMTKTGDSNS

-189 YAAFTEIVSSVNF
+189 YAMFTEIVSSVSF
-202 QKESSIGSMI
+202 LKESSIGSMI

-217 GASIFVILLIIILI
+217 GASVFVILLIIILI
-231 IVVKHVKK
+231 IIVKHIKK

-262 NKPAQEHSEYSVYE
+262 SKPAQENSEYSVYE
-276 DENFEENKDVYSEIG
+276 DEKFEESE
-291 NEEEYRIDK
+291 NDSEEEYRIDK

-313 QSDNEDV
+313 QNDNEDV
-320 KIYKSSERK
+320 KIYKPSEREV
-329 IDDSEI
+329 DDSEI

-343 MSDKKSAAE
+343 MSDKKAAAKA
-352 SEESL
+352 EESL
-357 AEVVYSNVNHADNE
+357 AEVVYSNSSHAD
-371 EKTEID
+371 KTEI
-377 TETEIENTEED
+377 ED
-388 TEEIAESETAEEAPA
+388 TEESAEPETAEEAPT
-403 EDVKEKIDMVSEL
+403 EEVKEKTDMVAEL

-438 IRQEA
+438 VREEA

-448 KDSDDF
+448 RDSDDF

-467 SKEIRDA
+467 SKDIRDA

-499 SFVEAMKK
+499 SFAEAMKK

-530 KHKHAMKKRQK
+530 KRKHAMKKRQK

-563 MENGGLVQVHSRSE
+563 MENGGLVRVHSRSE
-577 SRTAQ
+577 SRPEQ

-592 SYSQQRRPSNPQ
+592 SSQQRRPSNPQ

>member
-1 MKVTKVKKITAVLCA
+1 MKVNGFKKITAVFCA
-16 LLCAIGSTFIC
+16 LMCVIGSTFIC
-27 SAASQRYTINEIDDM
+27 SAAPQRYTISEIDDM
-42 VIYLPDDMTAITRS
+42 VISLPGDMSAITRS
-56 SQNTDRYFSVFGLDY
+56 SKNSDRYFSVFGLDY
-71 DTTMQNFKNG
+71 NTTMKNFENG
-81 DIYLQGMDSMSSL
+81 DIYLQGMDSMSAV
-94 TVTVTMTKNADSNS
+94 TVTVTMTKTDESKG

-138 DMSGKIVWLN
+138 DTAGKIVWLN

-178 QRNSGNVTPED
+178 QRNSGNVTAED
-189 YAAFTEIVSSVNF
+189 YATFTEIVSSVSF
-202 QKESSIGSMI
+202 LKESAIGSMI

-217 GASIFVILLIIILI
+217 GASVLVILLLIILM
-231 IVVKHVKK
+231 IVVKHAKK
-239 RRKKNRND
+239 RRKKNKND
-247 RILEELAGKYTSKRR
+247 KILEELAEKHISKRR
-262 NKPAQEHSEYSVYE
+262 NNPAKEQAEYSVYE
-276 DENFEENKDVYSEIG
+276 DENFEKSRNGYSDTASENNDDDYIF
-291 NEEEYRIDK
+291 DK
-300 TEIDSEDFFKGVE
+300 TEIDSDDFFKGVE
-313 QSDNEDV
+313 QSGNEDV
-320 KIYKSSERK
+320 KIYSPSERK
-329 IDDSEI
+329 FDDSEI
-335 EEILNFKR
+335 EEILSYKR
-343 MSDKKSAAE
+343 MADEKAAAE
-352 SEESL
+352 AEESF
-357 AEVVYSNVNHADNE
+357 AEVVYSNGKNAVKAE
-371 EKTEID
+371 EPE
-377 TETEIENTEED
+377 TETEP
-388 TEEIAESETAEEAPA
+388 EEIEESETDGKTPS
-403 EDVKEKIDMVSEL
+403 KEVEKKTDKIVEI

-438 IRQEA
+438 VREEA
-443 KRVKF
+443 KRTKF
-448 KDSDDF
+448 RDSDDF

-459 KKTMGVIS
+459 KKTIGVIS
-467 SKEIRDA
+467 SEELRDA
-474 EDFDVINEVE
+474 EDFDVISEVE
-484 ERVKEVEKPSQNAGK
+484 ERAKEVEKPSQNAGK

-530 KHKHAMKKRQK
+530 KRKRSMKKRQK

-577 SRTAQ
+577 RRPSQ

-592 SYSQQRRPSNPQ
+592 SNPQ
-604 NRNNRRR
+604 NRKKERRF

>member
-148 FDTNVTSNG
+148 FNTNVTSNG

-202 QKESSIGSMI
+202 QRESSIGSMI

-217 GASIFVILLIIILI
+217 GASIAVILLLIILI

-276 DENFEENKDVYSEIG
+276 DEKFEED
-291 NEEEYRIDK
+291 EYKIDK

-343 MSDKKSAAE
+343 MSDKKAAAKA
-352 SEESL
+352 EESL
-357 AEVVYSNVNHADNE
+357 AEVVYSNANHTDNE
-371 EKTEID
+371 EKTETK
-377 TETEIENTEED
+377 TETEIENTEAD
-388 TEEIAESETAEEAPA
+388 TKQIAESETAEEAPA
-403 EDVKEKIDMVSEL
+403 EDVKDKTNMVSEL

-530 KHKHAMKKRQK
+530 KRKHAMKKRQK

-592 SYSQQRRPSNPQ
+592 SSQQRRPSNPQ